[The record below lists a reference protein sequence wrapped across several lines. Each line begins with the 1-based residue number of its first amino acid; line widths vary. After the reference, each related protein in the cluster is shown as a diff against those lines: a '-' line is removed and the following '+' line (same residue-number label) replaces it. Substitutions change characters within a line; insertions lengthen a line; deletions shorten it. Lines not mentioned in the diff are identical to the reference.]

1 MSRFF
6 DSLFTESET
15 VALVKRMD
23 LLPQLVRRQQEEL
36 IVAKVALPPEWLQ
49 EQRKAFLGDKTL
61 VQVLQTAAGLKVIL
75 SFISSALRHCVV
87 LQDSVS
93 AQAWRRPF
101 WLRVAARMK

>member
-49 EQRKAFLGDKTL
+49 EQRKSLF
-61 VQVLQTAAGLKVIL
+61 
-75 SFISSALRHCVV
+75 R
-87 LQDSVS
+87 
-93 AQAWRRPF
+93 
-101 WLRVAARMK
+101 